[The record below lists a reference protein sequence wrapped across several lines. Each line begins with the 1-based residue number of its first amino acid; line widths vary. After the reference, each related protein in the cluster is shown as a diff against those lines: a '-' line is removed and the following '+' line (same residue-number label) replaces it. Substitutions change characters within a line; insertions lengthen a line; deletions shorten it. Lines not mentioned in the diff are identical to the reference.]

1 MTFYKSHV
9 LLIKPDATVI
19 INCKNERDKQERTRR
34 VLKDGS
40 NIFAG
45 KARRL

>member
-19 INCKNERDKQERTRR
+19 ISCKNERDKQGRTRK

-40 NIFAG
+40 DIFAG
-45 KARRL
+45 NVRRL